1 MELYEKLLIAAGAV
15 TALATLIKPVKTV
28 IVFFQELKTEVKEIK
43 EHCKDNY
50 MRELQ
55 IIIMSEDFPL
65 GERLQAGE
73 EYVNRG
79 GNGEIKAKYQFLAK
93 RYEAKQKTE
102 TEEKK

>member
-15 TALATLIKPVKTV
+15 TALTTLIKPVKKV
-28 IVFFQELKTEVKEIK
+28 IVFFQDLKTQVNQIEA
-43 EHCKDNY
+43 HCKENY

-55 IIIMSEDFPL
+55 IIIMSEEFPL

-73 EYVNRG
+73 EYVNNG